1 MIIYAIEHHI
11 KTFRFHWLCSD
22 RQPLHHVEIIPIA
35 TGND

>member
-11 KTFRFHWLCSD
+11 KTFGFDWLCSD
-22 RQPLHHVEIIPIA
+22 RQPLLDVEILPIA